1 MVPSYQPGS
10 TNVEKR
16 ILCVGQ
22 LPAGLA
28 EGSTPPEQ
36 PVQWICVSHP
46 IEALQRLS
54 GESFEGVYVS
64 SEFFPKAQPLG
75 KWLHHVQILDALAD
89 GVLLLDANCKIVW
102 ANRRMHQWSKLS
114 SPEGVDFFTALGN
127 PELLGPD
134 YSPLATALATGQPSV
149 CRLRTEENRYFQV
162 HAAPMPESA
171 LPCSYLIVTLREITD
186 EVLQQQKWNALYQAG
201 MELAELNPDLV
212 TQMSIEER
220 VELLKA
226 NILHYTKDVLHYDVV
241 EIRLLDPKTRELRPL
256 LAEGMDP
263 EAAQRVLYAQ
273 PQGNGVTGFVAATGK
288 SYLCDNTAEDP
299 LYLPG
304 VKGARSSMT
313 VPLIFGD
320 KVIGTFNVESP
331 QPHAFTESD
340 LQFMEIFTRQIAGAL
355 NTLEL
360 LAVEKASSLEAV
372 HGAIALPMDEIL
384 TDAVYLR
391 EHCTDQCPEVVECIR
406 RILRNARDIKQLIYQ
421 VGQQMAPTEAHPLP
435 LPTQE
440 HPLLKGRK
448 VLVVDADKD
457 ARSHAHRLLDRLGC
471 IVDTAINGESALCL
485 VRTMLPDGGYDVIL
499 ADNRLP
505 DMNGFQFMMQ
515 LRNLV
520 GEPVPLILMIPIL
533 TYDKDHSFIHARQAG
548 LKAAVFKPVDLEKL
562 VPAIEKI
569 LALRPAPVPVA
580 S

>member
-1 MVPSYQPGS
+1 M
-10 TNVEKR
+10 EKR

-22 LPAGLA
+22 PPVALTGVSSQP
-28 EGSTPPEQ
+28 EST
-36 PVQWICVSHP
+36 VQLVAAAHP
-46 IEALQRLS
+46 IEALKRLS
-54 GESFEGVYVS
+54 GECFEGVYVS
-64 SEFFPKAQPLG
+64 SEFFRKAQPLG
-75 KWLHHVQILDALAD
+75 KLLHNVQILDALAD
-89 GVLLLDANCKIVW
+89 GVVLLDVQCQIVW
-102 ANRRMHQWSKLS
+102 ANQSIRQWSKLAKL
-114 SPEGVDFFTALGN
+114 EGVHFFTALGVV
-127 PELLGPD
+127 EILGPD
-134 YSPLATALATGQPSV
+134 YSLFATVLATRQPSS
-149 CRLRTEENRYFQV
+149 CRLRTQENRYFQV
-162 HAAPMPESA
+162 HAAPLPES
-171 LPCSYLIVTLREITD
+171 LPSSPYLIVTLRDVTE
-186 EVLQQQKWNALYQAG
+186 EALQQQKWNAIYQAG
-201 MELAELNPDLV
+201 MELADQNPEVL
-212 TQMSIEER
+212 TQMSPEER

-226 NILHYTKDVLHYDVV
+226 NILHYTKDVLRYDVV
-241 EIRLLDPKTRELRPL
+241 EIRLLDAKTGELRPL

-304 VKGARSSMT
+304 AKDARSSMT

-320 KVIGTFNVESP
+320 KIIGTFNVESP

-340 LQFMEIFTRQIAGAL
+340 LQFMEIFTRQIAAAL

-360 LAVEKASSLEAV
+360 LAAEKASSLEAV

-384 TDAVYLR
+384 NDAVYLR
-391 EHCTDQCPEVVECIR
+391 EHCTDQCPEVLECIC
-406 RILRNARDIKQLIYQ
+406 RILRNAREIKQLIYQ

-435 LPTQE
+435 LLTPE

-448 VLVVDADKD
+448 VLVVDADKN
-457 ARSHAHRLLDRLGC
+457 ARCHAHRLLDRLGC
-471 IVDTAINGESALCL
+471 IVDTAINGESAICL

-515 LRNLV
+515 LRELI
-520 GEPVPLILMIPIL
+520 GEPVPLVLMVPVL

-548 LKAAVFKPVDLEKL
+548 LQAAVFKPVDLDKL

-569 LALRPAPVPVA
+569 LAIRPAPMPAV